1 MSKEKCPY
9 CHFVD
14 TNDPDSDP
22 LDTIISSGNDI
33 ELFMRPNRTFEAILN
48 CYDGVDGDYSF
59 TYKIP
64 NTLNYCY
71 HCGRR
76 LDEKEGVDWNDL
88 LVKIGFTLSLLLVPI
103 SVTLA
108 ITVNPNFLCGVM
120 LGITLPFIILI
131 WVEVDQ
137 EVNKK
142 AQGQGP

>member
-14 TNDPDSDP
+14 INDPDSDP

-59 TYKIP
+59 AYKIP
-64 NTLNYCY
+64 DTLNYCY

-76 LDEKEGVDWNDL
+76 LDGKEGIDWNDL
-88 LVKIGFTLSLLLVPI
+88 LIKIGFTLSLLLVPI
-103 SVTLA
+103 SITLA
-108 ITVNPNFLCGVM
+108 VTVSPNFLCGVM
-120 LGITLPFIILI
+120 LGIILPVISIV
-131 WVEVDQ
+131 WVDQ
-137 EVNKK
+137 EVNKY
-142 AQGQGP
+142 GN